1 MASKLAAGVFEYDA
15 KLKAAM
21 GEIEE
26 LRRAQQGA
34 SVRAQ
39 GAGEQLRA
47 AEHTAASLNSSLASA
62 KGVLQQQR
70 QLEDERAKLEY
81 ELERSAALDR

>member
-1 MASKLAAGVFEYDA
+1 VATKLAAGVFEYDA

-26 LRRAQQGA
+26 LRRAQLGA
-34 SVRAQ
+34 TARAQ

-47 AEHTAASLNSSLASA
+47 VERTAASLHSSMASA
-62 KGVLQQQR
+62 QQVMQQQK
-70 QLEDERAKLEY
+70 QLEAERAKLEY
-81 ELERSAALDR
+81 ELERSAALAR